1 MVIDQPRTSIWAVV
15 ALIEHP
21 SGDGRFLAINRPG
34 RPHDV
39 AMIGGKIDAGETT
52 EQALVREV
60 REETGIVIDPTSLAW
75 LYDRLDPSV
84 GKVARCFLVARWEGE
99 PRTCE
104 PGLVVRWA
112 TEADLVDQGNTFCEW
127 SRVAIARARLLGAQ
141 AELRRLRDDV
151 ETWKQQIEE
160 EREWAM
166 NLGDV
171 NFAAGL
177 AKAQEIMVEK
187 ADLSPVISARKGT
200 NV

>member
-1 MVIDQPRTSIWAVV
+1 MVTDQPRTSIWAVV

-112 TEADLVDQGNTFCEW
+112 TETDLVDHRNTFCEW
-127 SRVAIARARLLGAQ
+127 SRVAIARARLLGAE
-141 AELRRLRDDV
+141 AELRRLRADV
-151 ETWKQQIEE
+151 DTWKQQIKE
-160 EREWAM
+160 EREWATS
-166 NLGDV
+166 LGDV
-171 NFAAGL
+171 NFSAGL
-177 AKAQEIMVEK
+177 AKAQEIMVE
-187 ADLSPVISARKGT
+187 ANCFPQSSPAGRGT
-200 NV
+200 DV